1 MVNIKVKEALK
12 AFKEHCRD
20 EWESEK
26 SGQWFKVGDSYH
38 VFVWSKS
45 ITLQTLKSMIRL
57 HKVSVREGDFWKV
70 KDASCIAFISTG
82 GMEEKVFEAL
92 KSDPKI
98 TEHCVF
104 YDLEKGIKTGI
115 ALSPVFKRFE
125 EFLKAR
131 YGLEF
136 KYI

>member
-1 MVNIKVKEALK
+1 MVTIKVKEALK

-20 EWESEK
+20 EWEAEK
-26 SGQWFKVGDSYH
+26 SGQWFKIGDSYH
-38 VFVWSKS
+38 VFVWSMS

-57 HKVSVREGDFWKV
+57 HKVSVRDGDFWRV
-70 KDASCIAFISTG
+70 EDASLMAFISTG
-82 GMEEKVFEAL
+82 GLEEKVYEAL

-98 TEHCVF
+98 TERCVF
-104 YDLEKGIKTGI
+104 YDLEKGKKIGMV
-115 ALSPVFKRFE
+115 LSPVFKRFE
-125 EFLKAR
+125 EFLKAK